1 MSSRIDF
8 LKNHQLAK
16 NLLLINRGI
25 EKESL
30 RTDKFGYLSQKK
42 HPICLGSPLTHKNI
56 TTDFSEALIELVTDC
71 HTSKSDLLKQLYELH
86 AFTFHCIENEL
97 LWPNSMP
104 CQLPDANR
112 IQIGTYGTSNIG
124 QMKHIYRKGLS
135 NRYGSYMQTISG
147 IHYNFSLSDTFFEI
161 LKTLEDSNLNLQ
173 DFKSDC
179 YFGLIRNFHRFSW
192 FISFMLGASPIV
204 SKNFLQNSEHKLIP
218 VGGSADSFYT
228 PFATSLRMG
237 DLGYKSKAQDS
248 LKIRYDNIDTYI
260 ADLRSALEQ
269 TFSEYEEIGLKDEH
283 ENYKQLNTNI
293 LQIEN
298 EFYSDI
304 RPKRTTNIGETPTK
318 ALEKR
323 GVEYVEIRSI
333 DLNPF
338 VACGI
343 DEDTIDLLDIFLIY
357 CLMSDSSKLDEI
369 EQINISTNYLNTVY
383 KGRDPKLRL
392 KGKNGNAY
400 LLDLA
405 NALVENMK
413 PIAKVL
419 DTLNNNNSYEKVLTK
434 SSDCV
439 KNNSLLPSAKIVNLL
454 KENNQTFQE
463 LNLTKAQEYSDYF
476 KKFKLTQNEFN
487 AMTLESNESIK
498 KQAEIEQNDTLSFES
513 FLNLF

>member
-1 MSSRIDF
+1 
-8 LKNHQLAK
+8 
-16 NLLLINRGI
+16 
-25 EKESL
+25 
-30 RTDKFGYLSQKK
+30 
-42 HPICLGSPLTHKNI
+42 
-56 TTDFSEALIELVTDC
+56 
-71 HTSKSDLLKQLYELH
+71 
-86 AFTFHCIENEL
+86 
-97 LWPNSMP
+97 
-104 CQLPDANR
+104 
-112 IQIGTYGTSNIG
+112 
-124 QMKHIYRKGLS
+124 
-135 NRYGSYMQTISG
+135 
-147 IHYNFSLSDTFFEI
+147 
-161 LKTLEDSNLNLQ
+161 
-173 DFKSDC
+173 
-179 YFGLIRNFHRFSW
+179 
-192 FISFMLGASPIV
+192 
-204 SKNFLQNSEHKLIP
+204 
-218 VGGSADSFYT
+218 
-228 PFATSLRMG
+228 MG

-260 ADLRSALEQ
+260 SDLRSALEQ

-283 ENYKQLNTNI
+283 GNYKQLNTNI

-304 RPKRTTNIGETPTK
+304 RPKRTTNTGETPTK

-392 KGKNGNAY
+392 VGRNGDAY

-405 NALVENMK
+405 NALIENMK
-413 PIAKVL
+413 PIAKIL

-434 SSDCV
+434 SSDCI
-439 KNNSLLPSAKIVNLL
+439 KNNSLLPSTKIVNSI
-454 KENNQTFQE
+454 KENDQTFQE
-463 LNLTKAQEYSDYF
+463 LNLTKAKEYSEYF